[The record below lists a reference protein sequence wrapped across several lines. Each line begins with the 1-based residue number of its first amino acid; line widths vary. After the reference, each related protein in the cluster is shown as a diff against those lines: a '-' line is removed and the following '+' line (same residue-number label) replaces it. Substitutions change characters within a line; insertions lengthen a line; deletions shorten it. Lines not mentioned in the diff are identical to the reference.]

1 MKDGWK
7 HLYGVTDASESLNL
21 SPIKTENQGGKVYAV
36 TYKDL
41 SAVVSNTPFID
52 FKTMRKDL
60 LVQHLL
66 NHQKIVEGVMD
77 SCSII
82 PFKFGS
88 LAHTEKEVERIL
100 ILGYGLFKS
109 LLPWVSERVE
119 FELATTWDR
128 ERIFKVLYEEEPEI
142 QLLQKMIESK
152 PERDALFEKIKLGK
166 LVRQSL
172 LKKRLLFKD
181 KILSQLHGC
190 TESQCDHDA
199 IDDLMIINTA
209 FLLKKEMKNEFD
221 RRVQQLDHDF
231 SGEVF
236 FKLIGPLPLYSFK
249 CVEIEWSSGNRIRD
263 ALSLL
268 GLEENATAADLK
280 TAYYRKGQCLH
291 PDKIGCHSRVSPE
304 FEKVV
309 EAYRL
314 LKQYYSLHRSLPEEG
329 RILLMEVRTKGSNDG
344 GNT

>member
-1 MKDGWK
+1 MKDEWK
-7 HLYGVTDASESLNL
+7 HLYGVADASESL
-21 SPIKTENQGGKVYAV
+21 SVGPIETENQGSKVYAV

-41 SAVVSNTPFID
+41 SAIVSNTPFIN

-60 LVQHLL
+60 LVQSLL
-66 NHQKIVEGVMD
+66 NHQKIVEKVMG

-119 FELATTWDR
+119 FELTATWNR
-128 ERIFKVLYEEEPEI
+128 EMIFKVLYEEEPEI
-142 QLLQKMIESK
+142 QSLQKMVESK

-172 LKKRLLFKD
+172 LRRRLLFKD
-181 KILSQLHGC
+181 KIVSQLHGC
-190 TESQCDHDA
+190 IESQCDHDA
-199 IDDLMIINTA
+199 IDDLMILNTA
-209 FLLKKEMKNEFD
+209 FLTKKDVEDEFH
-221 RRVQQLDHDF
+221 RMVQQLDHDF

-236 FKLIGPLPLYSFK
+236 FRLIGPLPLYSFK
-249 CVEIEWSSGNRIRD
+249 CVEIEWSSGDRIRD

-268 GLEENATAADLK
+268 GLEENATSADLK
-280 TAYYRKGQCLH
+280 AAYYRKGQCLH
-291 PDKIGCHSRVSPE
+291 PDKIGYHSGTSPE

-309 EAYRL
+309 EAYGL
-314 LKQYYSLHRSLPEEG
+314 LRKYYSLHRSLPEEG
-329 RILLMEVRTKGSNDG
+329 RILLMEVKMNGSNH
-344 GNT
+344 

>member
-1 MKDGWK
+1 MKDEWK
-7 HLYGVTDASESLNL
+7 NLYGVADASESLSL
-21 SPIKTENQGGKVYAV
+21 GPIRTENQGSKVYAI

-41 SAVVSNTPFID
+41 SAIVGNTPFID
-52 FKTMRKDL
+52 FKKMRKDL
-60 LVQHLL
+60 LVQSLL
-66 NHQKIVEGVMD
+66 NHQKTVERVMG

-100 ILGYGLFKS
+100 ILGYELFKS

-119 FELATTWDR
+119 FELTATWDK

-142 QLLQKMIESK
+142 QSLQKMIESK
-152 PERDALFEKIKLGK
+152 HERDSLFEKIKLGK

-181 KILSQLHGC
+181 KIVSQLQGC
-190 TESQCDHDA
+190 TESQCDHEA
-199 IDDLMIINTA
+199 IDDLMILNTA
-209 FLLKKEMKNEFD
+209 FLLKKETEDEFD
-221 RRVQQLDHDF
+221 RRVQQLDHGF

-236 FKLIGPLPLYSFK
+236 FRLIGPLPLYSFK
-249 CVEIEWSSGNRIRD
+249 CIEIEWSSGNRIRD

-268 GLEENATAADLK
+268 GLEENATSSDLK
-280 TAYYRKGQCLH
+280 AAYYSKTQCLH
-291 PDKIGCHSRVSPE
+291 PDKIGYHSGTSPE

-309 EAYRL
+309 EAYSL
-314 LKQYYSLHRSLPEEG
+314 LRKYYSLHRSLPEEG
-329 RILLMEVRTKGSNDG
+329 RILLMETRNGLN
-344 GNT
+344 

>member
-7 HLYGVTDASESLNL
+7 HLYGVVDVSKSLSL
-21 SPIKTENQGGKVYAV
+21 GSIETENQGSKVYAV

-41 SAVVSNTPFID
+41 SAIVSNTPFID
-52 FKTMRKDL
+52 FKTMRKHL

-66 NHQKIVEGVMD
+66 NHQKIVERVMD

-88 LAHTEKEVERIL
+88 LAQTEKEVERIL

-119 FELATTWDR
+119 FELAATWDK

-142 QLLQKMIESK
+142 QSLQKMIESK
-152 PERDALFEKIKLGK
+152 HERDALFEKIKLGK

-172 LKKRLLFKD
+172 LKRRLLFKD
-181 KILSQLHGC
+181 NIVSQLHGC
-190 TESQCDHDA
+190 IESQCDHDA
-199 IDDLMIINTA
+199 IDDLMILNTA
-209 FLLKKEMKNEFD
+209 FLLKKEMEDEFD
-221 RRVQQLDHDF
+221 RRVHQLDHDF

-236 FKLIGPLPLYSFK
+236 FRLIGPLPLYSFK
-249 CVEIEWSSGNRIRD
+249 CVEIEWSSGDMIRD
-263 ALSLL
+263 ALSVL
-268 GLEENATAADLK
+268 GLEENATSADLK
-280 TAYYRKGQCLH
+280 AAYYRKGQCLH
-291 PDKIGCHSRVSPE
+291 PDKIGYHSRTSPE
-304 FEKVV
+304 FEKAV

-314 LKQYYSLHRSLPEEG
+314 LRKYYSLHQSLPEEG
-329 RILLMEVRTKGSNDG
+329 RILLMETRNGLN
-344 GNT
+344 